1 PPPAGTTLNRPRL
14 LHVTTIDASLEVLLG
29 PQLRAFRDAGYEVLT
44 ASAPGDYVARLEA
57 DGIGHVALGH
67 GTRASAPGQDVLLLK
82 ELLSVFRRL
91 RPDIVH
97 THNPKPGVLGRL
109 AAKAARGPLVVNACP
124 GLHALPTD
132 PWPKRAAVYAAEWL
146 AATCSDAE
154 LVQNPED
161 LETLTRLRVRRA
173 KLHLLG
179 NGIDLAR
186 FDPAGAAAGRRAR
199 LRAEWGIGRDEMVC
213 GLVGRLVWE
222 KGYQQVFDAAHALRE
237 RCPRVR
243 IVIAGPTDLHKGDA
257 VSAEALD
264 RAQAAGVTFLGFRDD
279 TEALYTAMDLYV

>member
-1 PPPAGTTLNRPRL
+1 RPGGPRRRRGRLPGCVPVRPPAVRPAPGRPTAHLAAPRVVGRGPRPLQDHRVGTAPGPPPPPGTTLNRPRL
-14 LHVTTIDASLEVLLG
+14 LHATPPAWRAVRVAAYRVL
-29 PQLRAFRDAGYEVLT
+29 P
-44 ASAPGDYVARLEA
+44 APARGDYVARLEA
-57 DGIGHVALGH
+57 DGIGHVALEH
-67 GTRASAPGQDVLLLK
+67 ATRASAPGQDVLLLK

-109 AAKAARGPLVVNACP
+109 AAKAARVPLIVNTCH
-124 GLHALPTD
+124 GLYALPPD

-186 FDPAGAAAGRRAR
+186 FD
-199 LRAEWGIGRDEMVC
+199 
-213 GLVGRLVWE
+213 
-222 KGYQQVFDAAHALRE
+222 
-237 RCPRVR
+237 
-243 IVIAGPTDLHKGDA
+243 
-257 VSAEALD
+257 
-264 RAQAAGVTFLGFRDD
+264 
-279 TEALYTAMDLYV
+279 